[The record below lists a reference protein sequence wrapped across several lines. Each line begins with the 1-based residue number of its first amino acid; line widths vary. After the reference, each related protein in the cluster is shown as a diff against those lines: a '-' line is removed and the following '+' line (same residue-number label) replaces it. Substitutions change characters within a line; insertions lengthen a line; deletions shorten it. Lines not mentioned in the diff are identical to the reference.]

1 MAEKKEN
8 KKSAAVEMY
17 FSRNQTNGLMYVL
30 DCFVWQNNFHVMIIT
45 EEIVNVMILGV
56 NNSIL
61 Y

>member
-30 DCFVWQNNFHVMIIT
+30 DCFVKADNCFQF
-45 EEIVNVMILGV
+45 ILLLFRKCLS
-56 NNSIL
+56 SIL
-61 Y
+61 IRLLKL